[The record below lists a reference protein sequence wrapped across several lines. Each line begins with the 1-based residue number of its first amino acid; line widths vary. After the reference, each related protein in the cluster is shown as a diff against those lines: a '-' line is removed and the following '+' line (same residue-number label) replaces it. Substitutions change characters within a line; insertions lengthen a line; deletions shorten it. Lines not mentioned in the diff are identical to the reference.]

1 MHDVYLWSPGGI
13 AKALKGYQ
21 KGDFVWVYYDSS
33 SPEKSVLFKKVEYRC
48 AYMLFFV
55 GLIILVIGG
64 VLNKLSDFVFLYLMR
79 SRNIEK
85 VKFR

>member
-1 MHDVYLWSPGGI
+1 
-13 AKALKGYQ
+13 
-21 KGDFVWVYYDSS
+21 
-33 SPEKSVLFKKVEYRC
+33 
-48 AYMLFFV
+48 MLFFV